1 LIKIDDNNNRSDLFS
16 RLLKDRIILLTGEV
30 NEEMADLVVAQLL
43 YLDAEDSDKD
53 ITLYIN
59 SPGGVITDGMAIYD
73 TMQLIKC
80 DVSTVCI
87 GMAASMGSFL
97 LAGGTKGKRKITPN
111 ADVMV
116 HQPSGGAGGKSSDIL
131 ISANRIIKMREKLE
145 KHLSNFTGQTI
156 EKIHEDCEKDY
167 WMDAE
172 EAVKYGIVDEII
184 EL

>member
-1 LIKIDDNNNRSDLFS
+1 MNINWYPGHMAKTKREIIEDLRLID
-16 RLLKDRIILLTGEV
+16 
-30 NEEMADLVVAQLL
+30 VVIEL
-43 YLDAEDSDKD
+43 LDARIPISSQ
-53 ITLYIN
+53 N
-59 SPGGVITDGMAIYD
+59 P
-73 TMQLIKC
+73 
-80 DVSTVCI
+80 DVKEY
-87 GMAASMGSFL
+87 
-97 LAGGTKGKRKITPN
+97 TKGKRKITPN